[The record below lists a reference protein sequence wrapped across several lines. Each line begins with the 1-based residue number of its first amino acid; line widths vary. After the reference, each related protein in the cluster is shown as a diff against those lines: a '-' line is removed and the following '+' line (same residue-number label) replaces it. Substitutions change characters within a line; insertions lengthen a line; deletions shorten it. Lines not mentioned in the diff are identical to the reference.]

1 MTSRSHFCLAHVVQD
16 DIVFC
21 DPAEGTVVI
30 PRNLL
35 EDILD
40 LMPKL
45 VSADD
50 RVKEAVIDG
59 MSVVEAFRKF
69 RE

>member
-1 MTSRSHFCLAHVVQD
+1 MITKAHACLAHIVQD
-16 DIVFC
+16 DIIFC

-30 PRNLL
+30 PRDLL
-35 EDILD
+35 KDTLD

-50 RVKEAVIDG
+50 KVKEAVMDG
-59 MSVVEAFRKF
+59 MSVVEAFKKF
-69 RE
+69 RG